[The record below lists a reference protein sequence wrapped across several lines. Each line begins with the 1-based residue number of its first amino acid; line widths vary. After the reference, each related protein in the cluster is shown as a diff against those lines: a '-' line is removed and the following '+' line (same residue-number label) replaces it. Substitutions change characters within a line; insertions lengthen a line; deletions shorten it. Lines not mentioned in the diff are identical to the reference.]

1 MPMPKIVLTTDR
13 ALFTDFSDMSFL
25 GFGLCL
31 PYRLV
36 PRIVQYRFLSPKV
49 SVDREHRAKIAPYG
63 LSKLEAALLRSGFP
77 RESVII
83 TPPEHLEYVIDDK
96 TKIVGVHVLDPLG
109 LAPVSW
115 TLRSIFGGGITCT
128 EYEFRILMQKL
139 NELRKKKKYSYKI
152 IVGGPGAWQLR
163 NKLHEFEIDILYE
176 GEGEKTAPKV
186 FLDVLNGRKVPRR
199 VLGEDINDPS
209 EIPTIKTPSR
219 NGIVQVMRGCPRR
232 CQFCSPSMFKIK
244 YMPID
249 RVLEETRLNLKAGA
263 KHIDLVSEDV
273 LLYGARGINVNEEKV
288 LKLFSEVQK
297 ECEKFWE
304 KDYKP
309 RAVFS
314 HTSIAT
320 VLSAKNVVRRI
331 TEICRYDSSRP
342 IFPQIGFESG
352 SPDIVRKYFIGKPR
366 PWSAEDWPRMLVD
379 AAYIMNE
386 NFWYPCYTYIVGFP
400 GEKDKDY
407 KATIKVIDKIHD
419 AKLYVWTFPL
429 LLVPMGGSLLDGKL
443 DHTKLCELPESA
455 LETIIVGWRHSIWV
469 SKRLYRKLIEQ
480 TAPKGI
486 KSKILIRV
494 GKYALN
500 ALENAIKSI
509 ESDPKIIEHT
519 FSKVNIR
526 SFNSFVHELFRF
538 LVRG

>member
-1 MPMPKIVLTTDR
+1 MPKI
-13 ALFTDFSDMSFL
+13 
-25 GFGLCL
+25 
-31 PYRLV
+31 
-36 PRIVQYRFLSPKV
+36 IQYNFLSPRV
-49 SVDREHRAKIAPYG
+49 PVNREHRAKIAPYG
-63 LSKLEAALLRSGFP
+63 LGKLEAALLRSGFS

-83 TPPEHLEYVIDDK
+83 TPPEHLEYVIDK
-96 TKIVGVHVLDPLG
+96 ETKAVGVHVVDPLG
-109 LAPVSW
+109 MAPVSW

-128 EYEFRILMQKL
+128 EYEFRSLMKKL
-139 NELRKKKKYSYKI
+139 NELRKKNKYSYKI

-163 NKLHEFEIDILYE
+163 NKLYEFGIDVLYE

-186 FLDVLNGRKVPRR
+186 FLDVINGRKVPRR
-199 VLGEDINDPS
+199 VLGEDVDNPS
-209 EIPTIKTPSR
+209 EIPTIKTASR

-244 YMPID
+244 YVPID
-249 RVLEETRLNLKAGA
+249 NVIEETRLNLKAGA
-263 KHIDLVSEDV
+263 KHIDLVSEDI
-273 LLYGARGINVNEEKV
+273 LLYGARLLNVTEYNKST
-288 LKLFSEVQK
+288 L
-297 ECEKFWE
+297 
-304 KDYKP
+304 P

-314 HTSIAT
+314 HTSVAT

-331 TEICRYDSSRP
+331 TEICGYDSSRP

-379 AAYIMNE
+379 AAYVMNE

-400 GEKDKDY
+400 GELDKDY
-407 KATIKVIDKIHD
+407 KATIKVIDEIHD

-443 DHTKLCELPESA
+443 DHTKLDELSESA
-455 LETIIVGWRHSIWV
+455 LEAIIVGWKHSIWV

-480 TAPKGI
+480 TVPRGI
-486 KSKILIRV
+486 KSKILIRI

-500 ALENAIKSI
+500 VLEKAIKSI
-509 ESDPKIIEHT
+509 ESDPKIIEQS
-519 FSKVNIR
+519 FSGVNIR
-526 SFNSFVHELFRF
+526 DFGSFVQELFR
-538 LVRG
+538 LLIRG

>member
-1 MPMPKIVLTTDR
+1 MPEIVLTADR

-36 PRIVQYRFLSPKV
+36 PKIIQYKFLSPKV
-49 SVDREHRAKIAPYG
+49 PADREHRAKIAPYA
-63 LSKLEAALLRSGFP
+63 LSKLEAALLRSGFS

-83 TPPEHLEYVIDDK
+83 TPPEHLEHVIDK
-96 TKIVGVHVLDPLG
+96 ETKVVGVHVVDPLG

-115 TLRSIFGGGITCT
+115 TLRSISGGGVTCT
-128 EYEFRILMQKL
+128 EYEFRSLMKNL
-139 NELRKKKKYSYKI
+139 NELRKKNKYSYKI

-163 NKLHEFEIDILYE
+163 NKVNEFGIDILYE
-176 GEGEKTAPKV
+176 GEGERTAPKV
-186 FLDVLNGRKVPRR
+186 FLDVLNGKEAPRR
-199 VLGEDINDPS
+199 VLGEDVEDPS

-249 RVLEETRLNLKAGA
+249 NIIEETRLNLKAGA
-263 KHIDLVSEDV
+263 KHIDLVSEDI
-273 LLYGARGINVNEEKV
+273 LLYGARGIDVNEEKV

-304 KDYKP
+304 GDYKP

-314 HTSIAT
+314 HTSVAT
-320 VLSAKNVVRRI
+320 VLSAKNVVKRI
-331 TEICRYDSSRP
+331 TEICGYDFSRP
-342 IFPQIGFESG
+342 VFPQIGFESG

-379 AAYIMNE
+379 AAYVMNE
-386 NFWYPCYTYIVGFP
+386 NFWYPCYTYIIGFP

-407 KATIKVIDKIHD
+407 KATIKVIDEMHD
-419 AKLYVWTFPL
+419 AGLYAWTFPL

-443 DHTKLCELPESA
+443 DHVKLHELSEGA
-455 LETIIVGWRHSIWV
+455 LEAMIVGWKHSLWV
-469 SKRLYRKLIEQ
+469 SKKLYTKLITQ
-480 TAPKGI
+480 TVPKGF
-486 KSKILIRV
+486 KSRIMTRV
-494 GKYALN
+494 SKYALN
-500 ALENAIKSI
+500 ALENAIKLI
-509 ESDPKIIEHT
+509 ESDPEVIEKS

-526 SFNSFVHELFRF
+526 NTSSFLGQLIKHL
-538 LVRG
+538 